1 MVAELI
7 QILISRGEVEITGLA
22 SIESA
27 LTSRLYLC
35 VHRSELDLQNKLLH
49 VLHSV
54 VHSLSGTQR
63 KLRRPSTST
72 TNEKV
77 DSKFEISHEVMFVR
91 VVSDA
96 ISLQYNNAA
105 LHHWIDFLLMT
116 IPLYR
121 QALSSVILPLID
133 CLVIRIHSLIEGF
146 KIAYSSKKLSSGSEV
161 TDAEYTVL
169 TNALE
174 RLVLIAITESV
185 AVAGEEDSRS
195 SDRQINDSISSS
207 NTAGGLMNYM
217 SGVLGGNDSEVSGPA
232 PTKVNNI
239 FFYFSI
245 SLHLT
250 DFFF

>member
-1 MVAELI
+1 MDLLLYLFGMELFSATALSLLTILYIRFLRAEPTDSLGTSLGSLNYHIHSIVAELI

-63 KLRRPSTST
+63 KQRRPSISH
-72 TNEKV
+72 EKV
-77 DSKFEISHEVMFVR
+77 DFKTEISHESMFLK

-133 CLVIRIHSLIEGF
+133 CLVNRIHSLI
-146 KIAYSSKKLSSGSEV
+146 
-161 TDAEYTVL
+161 
-169 TNALE
+169 
-174 RLVLIAITESV
+174 
-185 AVAGEEDSRS
+185 AG
-195 SDRQINDSISSS
+195 
-207 NTAGGLMNYM
+207 
-217 SGVLGGNDSEVSGPA
+217 
-232 PTKVNNI
+232 
-239 FFYFSI
+239 
-245 SLHLT
+245 
-250 DFFF
+250 